1 MRMVWLSTVNR
12 KREDGLGASFEPAPV
27 HDAPLHRDVDN
38 PRFQIHLQRVQEYT
52 HWPEGYLVVN
62 DSALCLPL
70 TTTLPAE
77 SASALK
83 AS

>member
-52 HWPEGYLVVN
+52 HWPEGIFGGERFCVVPA
-62 DSALCLPL
+62 SYHYSLLCLPNL
-70 TTTLPAE
+70 HPL
-77 SASALK
+77 
-83 AS
+83 